1 MRAGVYRTKGERAL
15 GLHEFTDTRGHLFQ
29 IMALRGVQLLRG
41 FHLDLGALALT
52 SQTPDARHDATDDDE
67 REMADG
73 ALRQP
78 ARSPF
83 RRDQPLARMAADGVA
98 IEVGQEVDLIMRLLP
113 GRLRFTCQ
121 QPGAPAFDLDLFQL
135 IRNLARLRSA
145 AARGCMP
152 NHCAKSRG
160 VAGP

>member
-1 MRAGVYRTKGERAL
+1 MRAGVYRAKGERAL
-15 GLHEFTDTRGHLFQ
+15 GLHELTDARGHLFQ
-29 IMALRGVQLLRG
+29 IMALRGVQLMRG
-41 FHLDLGALALT
+41 FDLDLNALAFS

-83 RRDQPLARMAADGVA
+83 RRDQSLAGMAADGVA

-113 GRLRFTCQ
+113 GRLGCASQ

-135 IRNLARLRSA
+135 IRELAGQIGSVA
-145 AARGCMP
+145 GCMP
-152 NHCAKSRG
+152 NHCAKSRE